1 MKVVVDIPYWL
12 YDAMQEHR
20 EPIYSQSLGE
30 AVRDGT
36 PIPKGHGK
44 LIDADKIG
52 LTDFECL
59 LCNGDY
65 KEALKML
72 EDKIKNADAII
83 EADKEE
89 GA

>member
-1 MKVVVDIPYWL
+1 MKVVVDIPGWL
-12 YDAMQEHR
+12 YYAIQEHR

-44 LIDADKIG
+44 LVDVNKIG

-65 KEALKML
+65 KKALKML

-83 EADKEE
+83 EEDKADP
-89 GA
+89 